1 MKNLHELVKWA
12 RNKDR
17 FRTVNDYANF
27 CREYLSFVNT
37 ENVIQAT
44 IVAQN
49 EPVYH
54 FYQYK
59 EDGNYSITRPLN
71 SDLLLSESEFDQAEQ
86 TVLSALPDIKSIKA
100 NHKAR
105 MTLNKFVYTCQQAIG
120 ATLDA
125 LPARKSNIA
134 RKINGD
140 LFERFIRRILN
151 DIGVTTD
158 HGFESVPVVLNGE
171 KQFNMKYEHDLIVK
185 NGDNIQAIGSVKT
198 SSKDRIDKI
207 FIDKFLYNKLTD
219 QLDMPHFAVFL
230 NDVQRA
236 NTKNQQIQRVS
247 GTFLTGHFKG
257 YTIKLNPL
265 DGVYYCDLRPVM
277 RTDKILRQN
286 IGTLDNLLVTDIW
299 EFVS

>member
-1 MKNLHELVKWA
+1 MKNLVELVEWA
-12 RNKDR
+12 KSMDR
-17 FRTVNDYANF
+17 FRTVSDYTDF
-27 CREYLSFVNT
+27 CREYLSFVNKKD
-37 ENVIQAT
+37 VLQAT

-49 EPVYH
+49 EPVYL

-86 TVLSALPDIKSIKA
+86 TVLSALPDIKSIE
-100 NHKAR
+100 NDREAR

-125 LPARKSNIA
+125 LPAQRSNMA

-140 LFERFIRRILN
+140 LFERFIRQILI
-151 DIGVTTD
+151 DIGVTVD
-158 HGFESVPVVLNGE
+158 HGTERVPVKLNEEE
-171 KQFNMKYEHDLIVK
+171 KVVMKYEHDLIVK
-185 NGDNIQAIGSVKT
+185 NGDNTQAIGSVKT
-198 SSKDRIDKI
+198 SSKDRIDKV

-219 QLDMPHFAVFL
+219 QPDTPHFAVFL

-236 NTKNQQIQRVS
+236 NTGNQQIQKVRS
-247 GTFLTGHFKG
+247 TFLTGHFKG

-265 DGVYYCDLRPVM
+265 DGVYYCDLRSVM
-277 RTDKILRQN
+277 RTDEMLSKSIR
-286 IGTLDNLLVTDIW
+286 TLDKLLVTDIW